1 MEQSLFYVLPFWV
14 VGVIF
19 IIVLLGALESGY
31 RVGLMRRDTWK
42 DAETGGGG
50 VVQTS
55 LFAVL
60 GLVLAFTYAAG
71 VSRLDARKQAITVEA
86 NALGTAF
93 LRADVV
99 AEPGRSELKKTLY
112 EYARTRSIPPGT
124 AVTKEERKALIDRT
138 MERQAHLWP
147 ATRQVIAQEN
157 PTPIEVSVIAAMNG
171 LFDAHTVRL
180 AAVLDQLPNTVMWL
194 LLLVASA
201 ALTVAGYN
209 AGLQGRMSRWRMSA
223 FTIVLTALALVI
235 LDFDRPNDG
244 TVIVPQHSINAAIAD
259 MEADLER

>member
-1 MEQSLFYVLPFWV
+1 MEHSLFYVLPVWF
-14 VGVIF
+14 
-19 IIVLLGALESGY
+19 
-31 RVGLMRRDTWK
+31 VGLMFFVVLLVALELGYRIGLVRRVAWK
-42 DAETGGGG
+42 DAEAGGGG
-50 VVQTS
+50 IVLTS

-71 VSRLDARKQAITVEA
+71 VARFDARKQAVVDEA

-99 AEPGRSELKKTLY
+99 AEPGRTELKRALY
-112 EYARTRSIPPGT
+112 EYALTRSIPAAT
-124 AVTKEERKALIDRT
+124 AVTVEDQKAVVERTLQK
-138 MERQAHLWP
+138 QAQLWP
-147 ATRQVIAQEN
+147 ATRKVIEQNNAE
-157 PTPIEVSVIAAMNG
+157 PLEVSVIAAMNG
-171 LFDAHTVRL
+171 VFDAHTVRM
-180 AAVLDQLPNTVMWL
+180 AAVLDHLPGTVMWL

-223 FTIVLTALALVI
+223 FTIVLTAIALVV

-244 TVIVPQHSINAAIAD
+244 TVVVNQQSIDAVIAE
-259 MEADLER
+259 MQADLEK